1 MIQLYNSRR
10 VRKMAGTLD
19 EYKRLIREATVAD
32 QVKLFK
38 IHIAIYLVVNIIW
51 LAMNATGSIKIDPIW
66 AVYYSPVGWGLLV
79 IVHYWF
85 FVRGAE
91 NLCKMREEMVEAK
104 IK

>member
-1 MIQLYNSRR
+1 
-10 VRKMAGTLD
+10 MAGTLD
-19 EYKRLIREATVAD
+19 EYKRLFREATIAD
-32 QVKLFK
+32 QMKLFQ

-51 LAMNATGSIKIDPIW
+51 LALNAMGSIKIDPQW

-91 NLCKMREEMVEAK
+91 NLCKLREEMVEAK